1 MKSAPMNLNRCIAV
15 ICLLGALVL
24 ASPAL
29 AKVITAAW
37 SAGGLLFPSGQRC
50 RRPSGH
56 RGNFVMTHEDRLLRS
71 DVDAIARDRAEV
83 EARLRAQRN
92 NPDDMR
98 LWARALQGLT
108 RRPALWHGRID
119 AAVIE
124 HLAALATDRRD
135 NDQDPD
141 DDQEQ
146 LRLEIP

>member
-1 MKSAPMNLNRCIAV
+1 
-15 ICLLGALVL
+15 
-24 ASPAL
+24 
-29 AKVITAAW
+29 
-37 SAGGLLFPSGQRC
+37 
-50 RRPSGH
+50 
-56 RGNFVMTHEDRLLRS
+56 MTHEDRLLRS
-71 DVDAIARDRAEV
+71 DVDAIARDPAEV

-92 NPDDMR
+92 NPNDMR
-98 LWARALQGLT
+98 LWARALQGLA
-108 RRPALWHGRID
+108 RRPTLWHDRID